1 MRFVRVCSAAL
12 FILMLPWGAP
22 EDWGEGCRGTKTLH
36 IRCMFECAISFAAGN
51 GGEWCLPAK
60 NVAGTYHQRVASS
73 LTVQSVD
80 DFDLTELHCRVM
92 LHVLFSKW
100 AFWGLP
106 FKVNKA
112 LRDAPKLPQDLRF
125 KRVFVFWPEL
135 IRSYNAKLPWF
146 SRSIPH
152 TLFLEWPA
160 LLIWED
166 LFGPVESGAGRTLA
180 LGTFRCF

>member
-1 MRFVRVCSAAL
+1 MRFVRVCSAVL

-80 DFDLTELHCRVM
+80 DFDLTELHCRVICM
-92 LHVLFSKW
+92 CCFLNEPSG
-100 AFWGLP
+100 AF
-106 FKVNKA
+106 
-112 LRDAPKLPQDLRF
+112 R
-125 KRVFVFWPEL
+125 
-135 IRSYNAKLPWF
+135 
-146 SRSIPH
+146 SRSIKPCEM
-152 TLFLEWPA
+152 LQNFLRICA
-160 LLIWED
+160 LSVCLYFD
-166 LFGPVESGAGRTLA
+166 LNWFA
-180 LGTFRCF
+180 LTTQNYLDSPEAYHIPSFWNDQHCWFERIFLDP